1 MKPIGFKIVIACK
14 NGNQQIF
21 RGRKEV
27 EQDEEDS
34 EQKGACEGGCL
45 LV

>member
-1 MKPIGFKIVIACK
+1 MISLCG
-14 NGNQQIF
+14 
-21 RGRKEV
+21 KEV

-34 EQKGACEGGCL
+34 EQEGNREGGFL